1 MADVVL
7 LAALAG
13 MVATVNPCGFAMLP
27 AYLALV
33 VHGDGGRS
41 GGVGVGGRSGDVRRS
56 GGVGRALAASA
67 VMTAGFVVVFG
78 VFGLVVAPV
87 AASVQRYLP
96 FVTVVIGA
104 ALVVTGALLVAG
116 RTMTVLLPKPTKGAP
131 TRRLGSMFGYGVA
144 YATASLSC
152 TIGPFLA
159 VVGTALGGADVV
171 EGVVAFLAYALG
183 MGLVVGVLAVA
194 ATMADNTLAT
204 RARAL
209 LPHVSRLG
217 GVLLVLVGAYVA
229 YYGVYELR
237 LFFGDADPADP
248 VIEAAGVVQGAL
260 VEALTA
266 IGPWPLL
273 AVAVLLVVPGVVLAR
288 RRARRRETFR
298 DNASRG

>member
-1 MADVVL
+1 MTEIVL

-33 VHGDGGRS
+33 VHGDDGRD
-41 GGVGVGGRSGDVRRS
+41 RAAAI
-56 GGVGRALAASA
+56 GRALAAA
-67 VMTAGFVVVFG
+67 GVMTAGFVVVFG
-78 VFGLVVAPV
+78 VFGVVIAPV

-116 RTMTVLLPKPTKGAP
+116 RTLALLLPKPTKGAP

-144 YATASLSC
+144 YAIASLSC

-194 ATMADNTLAT
+194 ATMADSTLAT
-204 RARAL
+204 RAKAL
-209 LPHVSRLG
+209 LPHISRIG

-248 VIEAAGVVQGAL
+248 VIDAAATVQGTL
-260 VEALTA
+260 VEAVTA

-273 AVAVLLVVPGVVLAR
+273 AVLVLLVAGGVVLSRRKAAR
-288 RRARRRETFR
+288 R
-298 DNASRG
+298 